1 MYQCYW
7 HTLGNGRL
15 IVIKQ
20 LEEIVSS
27 IRNNRYNVGELNP
40 QDLQKVCFLNERYKR
55 ITISDIEK
63 TTNLLNILQ
72 GPAVEP
78 RKKYIYEN
86 AKDLGF
92 EFD

>member
-1 MYQCYW
+1 MQFE
-7 HTLGNGRL
+7 TLDWQ
-15 IVIKQ
+15 KPK
-20 LEEIVSS
+20 EIVSS
-27 IRNNRYNVGELNP
+27 IRNNRISVGELNP